1 MHRNGALSQHPEGAL
16 ANPLAGWRQRHHYC
30 VRSQPGTR
38 LLAWLCPVCRD
49 RLALTEAESRWVCPA
64 GHSFDVARE
73 GYVNLLLAGQ
83 RRSRQ
88 PGDSPEMVGA
98 RRRFLATG
106 AYDPLSAAVAR
117 VVADDQPCI
126 VLDVGCGE
134 GRHTRAISAPAVLGI
149 DVAKTAVAAAA
160 RSHPGGSYAVAS
172 AADLPVEDGAVD
184 VAVNVFGPVIA
195 AELARVVRPGGA
207 VVTAFPAAGH
217 LEGLR
222 AMVYPGARPHELKPP
237 LRDADEW
244 FVQTGSISVT
254 FTLAVTDV
262 AALRDLFAMTP
273 YRWHA
278 PPDMDDRIAAA
289 VSPRFETLA
298 DIQVATY
305 RRRA

>member
-1 MHRNGALSQHPEGAL
+1 MSNEPATR
-16 ANPLAGWRQRHHYC
+16 AGTWR
-30 VRSQPGTR
+30 
-38 LLAWLCPVCRD
+38 CPVCRD
-49 RLALTEAESRWVCPA
+49 DLALTDAGRRWVCPA

-73 GYVNLLLAGQ
+73 GYVNLLLSDQ

-88 PGDSPEMVGA
+88 PGDSPDMVGA

-106 AYDPLSAAVAR
+106 AYDPLSAALAR
-117 VVADDQPCI
+117 AVTEEQPGL

-134 GRHTRAISAPAVLGI
+134 GRHTRSISAPVVQGV
-149 DVAKTAVAAAA
+149 DVAKAAVAAAA
-160 RSHPGGSYAVAS
+160 RSDPGGSYAVAS
-172 AADLPVEDGAVD
+172 AADLPLQDHSVD

-195 AELARVVRPGGA
+195 GELARVVRSGGI
-207 VVTAFPAAGH
+207 VVAAFPAASH
-217 LEGLR
+217 LEHLR
-222 AMVYPGARPHELKPP
+222 SMVYSDPRPHAVKPP
-237 LRDADEW
+237 LRDADDW
-244 FVQTGSISVT
+244 FTQTASLSVT
-254 FTLAVTDV
+254 FTLAFTDV

-305 RRRA
+305 CRRGVRS

>member
-1 MHRNGALSQHPEGAL
+1 MSGEPATR
-16 ANPLAGWRQRHHYC
+16 AGTWR
-30 VRSQPGTR
+30 
-38 LLAWLCPVCRD
+38 CPVCRD
-49 RLALTEAESRWVCPA
+49 DLALSDAERRWVCPT

-73 GYVNLLLAGQ
+73 GYVNLLLSDR

-88 PGDSPEMVGA
+88 PGDSREMVGA

-117 VVADDQPCI
+117 AAADEQPRV

-134 GRHTRAISAPAVLGI
+134 GRHTRSISAPVVLGV
-149 DVAKTAVAAAA
+149 DVAKAAVAAAA
-160 RSHPGGSYAVAS
+160 RSDPDGSYAVAS
-172 AADLPVEDGAVD
+172 ASDLPLQDDSVD

-195 AELARVVRPGGA
+195 GELARVVRPGGTVIA
-207 VVTAFPAAGH
+207 AFPRAGH
-217 LEGLR
+217 LEHLR
-222 AMVYPGARPHELKPP
+222 SMVYSDPRPHAVKPP
-237 LRDADEW
+237 LRDAEEW
-244 FVQTGSISVT
+244 FIQTASLSVT
-254 FTLAVTDV
+254 FTLALTDV

-298 DIQVATY
+298 DIEVATY
-305 RRRA
+305 CRRALRTEASPRPAR